1 MPDGVPSYFSIELR
15 RISPLAA
22 KENVKRF
29 FYRHVREKKHF
40 SAHMCASKASAC
52 CALQKIMQKDK
63 VLLHERVIRRGIWS
77 AICRGNSGW

>member
-1 MPDGVPSYFSIELR
+1 MPDGVPSSFSIELR

-40 SAHMCASKASAC
+40 SAHKCASAASARSV
-52 CALQKIMQKDK
+52 LQRLVKS
-63 VLLHERVIRRGIWS
+63 L
-77 AICRGNSGW
+77 